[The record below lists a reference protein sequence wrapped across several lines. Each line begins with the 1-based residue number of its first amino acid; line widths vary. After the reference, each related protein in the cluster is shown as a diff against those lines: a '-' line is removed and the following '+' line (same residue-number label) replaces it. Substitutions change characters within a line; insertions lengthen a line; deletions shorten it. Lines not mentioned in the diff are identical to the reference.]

1 MNVLSDGCSEMLGQA
16 AEKEKQQRSCVSQ
29 NNCSE
34 KFGKL
39 PGKRS
44 FRKSILVA
52 AHQSVVLLRSGF
64 RHRYFPRNF

>member
-1 MNVLSDGCSEMLGQA
+1 MSVFSEGCSEMLGKA

-52 AHQSVVLLRSGF
+52 AHQSVVLLRNGF
-64 RHRYFPRNF
+64 RHGHFRRNF